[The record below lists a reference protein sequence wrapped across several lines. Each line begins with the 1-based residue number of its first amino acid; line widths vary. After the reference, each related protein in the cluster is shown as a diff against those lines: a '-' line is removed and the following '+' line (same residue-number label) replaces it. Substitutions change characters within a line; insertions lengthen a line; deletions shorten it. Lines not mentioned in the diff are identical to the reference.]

1 MDKSRA
7 DELFCHQEIH
17 NLVTRAFLKPFC
29 MFFLLL
35 FLFYFLVFNIYL
47 LRGSA
52 PFAGYSLGEFRVRWS
67 RFDAV
72 TDTGVELLKL

>member
-1 MDKSRA
+1 MEKSCA

-17 NLVTRAFLKPFC
+17 NLVTRAFLKPLC
-29 MFFLLL
+29 MFFV
-35 FLFYFLVFNIYL
+35 LFYFLVFNIYL

-72 TDTGVELLKL
+72 TDTGVKLLKL